1 MDKLFILFLPL
12 LGMLRFAPPIR
23 PGSSAEPGPASGD
36 GFLLENGTD
45 FYLMESGDFLLLE

>member
-1 MDKLFILFLPL
+1 MERLLILLLPL

-23 PGSSAEPGPASGD
+23 PGSSAEAGPASGD